1 MYPKITGWIKISLI
15 NLMLVA
21 IIGCILRY
29 KIAFSIPFID
39 QKHLLHGHS
48 HFAFTGWITQ
58 VLMALLVNH
67 LSTQKKADQFHQYN
81 WILYANLICAYGML
95 IGFSTQGYAFFSIL
109 FSTLSIMISW
119 IFAIRYWKDL
129 NMLPI
134 KNIASYWLKAALL
147 FNAISSIG
155 AFALAYMMANKII
168 HQNWYLLSVYFFL
181 HFQYNGWFFF
191 ACMGLLMNQII
202 VININSNTLI
212 KIFWT
217 FAVACIPAYF
227 LSALWLNLSIWNYI
241 IVIIAAIIQLIAWY
255 YMAKILY
262 QNRRELT
269 NKFNHVT
276 KWVLGL
282 SAIALSIK
290 FVLQACSTI
299 PALSELAYGF
309 RPIVI
314 GYLHLILL
322 GVITLFIIGYI
333 MSLQIFTENK
343 LIISGISIFTS
354 SVVLNEVLLMIQ
366 GVTAMS
372 FNTVPFMNELL
383 LITALGLFAGLFFLN
398 LGIHQHKR

>member
-1 MYPKITGWIKISLI
+1 MYPKVIGWIKISLI

-67 LSTQKKADQFHQYN
+67 LSTQKKADQFHQYS

-95 IGFSTQGYAFFSIL
+95 IGFSIQGYAFFSIL
-109 FSTLSIMISW
+109 FSTLSIMASW

-129 NMLPI
+129 NGLPI
-134 KNIASYWLKAALL
+134 NNISSYWFKAALL

-191 ACMGLLMNQII
+191 ACMGLLMNYI
-202 VININSNTLI
+202 VGFNINHHILK
-212 KIFWT
+212 KIFWL
-217 FAVACIPAYF
+217 FAGACFPAYF
-227 LSALWLNLSIWNYI
+227 LSALWLNLSIGNYI
-241 IVIIAAIIQLIAWY
+241 IVILAAIIQLIAWY

-262 QNRRELT
+262 QNRKELT
-269 NKFNHVT
+269 KKVNIIT
-276 KWVLGL
+276 KWVLAL
-282 SAIALSIK
+282 SSVALSIK
-290 FVLQACSTI
+290 FILQVCSTI

-333 MSLQIFTENK
+333 MSLQIFSENI
-343 LIISGISIFTS
+343 LIIRGIRIFTL
-354 SVVLNEVLLMIQ
+354 SVVLNEVFLMIQ
-366 GVTAMS
+366 GVTAMN
-372 FNTVPFMNELL
+372 FNVVPFMNELL

-398 LGIHQHKR
+398 LGIHHQKR

>member
-1 MYPKITGWIKISLI
+1 MYPKVIGWIKISLI

-67 LSTQKKADQFHQYN
+67 LSTQKKADQFHQYS

-95 IGFSTQGYAFFSIL
+95 IGFSIQGYAFFSIL
-109 FSTLSIMISW
+109 FSTLSIMASW

-129 NMLPI
+129 NGLPI
-134 KNIASYWLKAALL
+134 NNISSYWFKAALL

-191 ACMGLLMNQII
+191 ACMGLLMNYI
-202 VININSNTLI
+202 VGFNINHHILK
-212 KIFWT
+212 KIFWL
-217 FAVACIPAYF
+217 FAGACFPAYF
-227 LSALWLNLSIWNYI
+227 LSALWLNLSIGNYI
-241 IVIIAAIIQLIAWY
+241 IVILAAIIQLIAWY

-262 QNRRELT
+262 QNRKELT
-269 NKFNHVT
+269 KKVNIIT
-276 KWVLGL
+276 KWVLAL
-282 SAIALSIK
+282 SSVALSIK
-290 FVLQACSTI
+290 FILQVCSTI

-333 MSLQIFTENK
+333 MSLQIFSENI
-343 LIISGISIFTS
+343 LIIRGIRIFTL
-354 SVVLNEVLLMIQ
+354 SVVLNEVFLMIQ
-366 GVTAMS
+366 GVTAMN
-372 FNTVPFMNELL
+372 FNEVPFMNELL

-398 LGIHQHKR
+398 LGIHHQKR